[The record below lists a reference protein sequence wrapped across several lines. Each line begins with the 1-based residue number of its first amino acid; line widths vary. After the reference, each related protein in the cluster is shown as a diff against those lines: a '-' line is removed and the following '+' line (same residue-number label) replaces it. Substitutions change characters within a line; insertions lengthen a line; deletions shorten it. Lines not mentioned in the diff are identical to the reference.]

1 MNRYLS
7 TCGVVLLLLLGCRQQ
22 EAQRTYNV
30 RIRWPRDPETLHPH
44 TLANALA
51 IQAINLTYQ
60 SLLAIDAPQQRI
72 VPWLAEALPVVRR
85 AGNTSYLTYRI
96 RPAATWNDG
105 QPITAQDIIF
115 TLKTMRCPDLPNER
129 MRATYGFVRSV
140 QLDSTDTRQF
150 TLVCDQFA
158 PDYVLTSGDFAVL
171 PEHLLDPGHQ
181 LRAFSLGRLD
191 SVGATLPA
199 VKQFVKEFSKA
210 RLEQSPGKYGSGPY
224 VLKSWQSGQQLVFAR
239 KKPWWGDQVVP
250 TPATFLARP
259 NQISFHIIPD
269 QTTALLALRRGD
281 IDVYGSLPAT
291 DYQRLASSATDQ
303 KRIALYAPDSYEAVT
318 VGFNTRKPALADS
331 KTRQAIS
338 HLFDIPTLIKATQ
351 HGLAYPSASLISPH
365 DKHYYNDSLA
375 PVAYSPALATQLL
388 AQAGWQQQPDKS
400 WQRPSRSGPAQQLAL
415 TISYR
420 AGDAAY
426 EFIALQLRTVAGKV
440 GIPINLRPT
449 ESSVLTQQLQAGA
462 FDLYIRSLI
471 GNPFAHNFLPLLHSG
486 STGTQG
492 GNYTGFGSASSDAL
506 LTELA
511 AAQDTVQKKQLLRK
525 LQRVLQQQN
534 PLTVLYFK
542 RNPLAVSRRFTNLGL
557 SGLPPGYEATR
568 FTGHPQP

>member
-1 MNRYLS
+1 M
-7 TCGVVLLLLLGCRQQ
+7 GCRQ
-22 EAQRTYNV
+22 ETKRTDNV

-96 RPAATWNDG
+96 RPAATWDDG
-105 QPITAQDIIF
+105 QPITAQDILF

-140 QLDSTDTRQF
+140 QLDSTDARRF
-150 TLVCDQFA
+150 TLVCNQFA

-171 PEHLLDPGHQ
+171 PEHLLDPRHQ
-181 LRAFSLGRLD
+181 LRAFSLGQLD
-191 SVGATLPA
+191 SMGASSPV
-199 VKQFVKEFSKA
+199 VKQFVQGFSQA

-224 VLKSWQSGQQLVFAR
+224 VLKSWQSGQRLVFAR
-239 KKPWWGDQVVP
+239 KKPWWGDQVIP
-250 TPATFLARP
+250 TPAPLLARP

-281 IDVYGSLPAT
+281 IDVYSSLPAT
-291 DYQRLASSATDQ
+291 DYQQLASSASDQ
-303 KRIALYAPDSYEAVT
+303 KRIALYASDSYEAVT
-318 VGFNTRKPALADS
+318 VGFNTKKPTLADR

-351 HGLAYPSASLISPH
+351 HGLAYQSASLISPH

-375 PVAYSPALATQLL
+375 PVAFSPARATQLL
-388 AQAGWQQQPDKS
+388 TQAGWQQQADKS
-400 WQRPSRSGPAQQLAL
+400 WQRQSASGPAQQLAL
-415 TISYR
+415 SISYR

-426 EFIALQLRTVAGKV
+426 EFTALQLRTAAGKV

-486 STGTQG
+486 STGVNG
-492 GNYTGFGSASSDAL
+492 GNYTGFGNTSSDAL

-511 AAQDTVQKKQLLRK
+511 AAQDTVRKKQMLRR
-525 LQRVLQQQN
+525 LQHVLQQEN

-542 RNPLAVSRRFTNLGL
+542 RNPLAVARRFTDLGL

-568 FTGHPQP
+568 FSVRPQP

>member
-1 MNRYLS
+1 MD
-7 TCGVVLLLLLGCRQQ
+7 
-22 EAQRTYNV
+22 NV

-60 SLLAIDAPQQRI
+60 SLLAIDAPNQRI
-72 VPWLAEALPVVRR
+72 VPWLAEALPVVRQ
-85 AGNTSYLTYRI
+85 AGNTSYLTYHI
-96 RPAATWNDG
+96 RPAATWDDG
-105 QPITAQDIIF
+105 QPITAQDILF
-115 TLKTMRCPDLPNER
+115 TLKTMRCPNLPNER

-140 QLDSTDTRQF
+140 QLDSADARHF

-171 PEHLLDPGHQ
+171 PEHLLDPKHQ
-181 LRAFSLGRLD
+181 LRAFSLKGLD
-191 SVGATLPA
+191 SADAKSPVVAAFVGR
-199 VKQFVKEFSKA
+199 FSQA

-224 VLKSWQSGQQLVFAR
+224 RLKSWQSGQRLVFAR
-239 KKPWWGDQVVP
+239 KKPWWGDKIVP
-250 TPATFLARP
+250 TPAPLLARP
-259 NQISFHIIPD
+259 PQISFHIIPD
-269 QTTALLALRRGD
+269 QNTAFLALRRGD
-281 IDVYGSLPAT
+281 IDVYSSLPAPY
-291 DYQRLASSATDQ
+291 YQQLASSATDQ
-303 KRIALYAPDSYEAVT
+303 KQIALFAPDSYEAVT
-318 VGFNTRKPALADS
+318 VGFNTKKPVLADRL
-331 KTRQAIS
+331 TRQAIS

-351 HGLAYPSASLISPH
+351 QGLAYQSASLISPH

-375 PVAYSPALATQLL
+375 PVAFSPARAVKLL
-388 AQAGWQQQPDKS
+388 QQAGWQQQPDKS
-400 WQRPSRSGPAQQLAL
+400 WKRPHRTGQALSLAL

-426 EFIALQLRTVAGKV
+426 EFSALQLRTEAGKL

-449 ESSVLTQQLQAGA
+449 ESSILTQQLQAGE
-462 FDLYIRSLI
+462 FDLYLRSLI

-486 STGTQG
+486 STGVNG
-492 GNYTGFGSASSDAL
+492 GNYTGFGNASTDAL

-511 AAQDTVQKKQLLRK
+511 AAQDTVQKKQLLRR
-525 LQRVLQQQN
+525 LQRVLQQES

-542 RNPLAVSRRFTNLGL
+542 RNPLAISRRFTDLGL

-568 FTGHPQP
+568 FLVQQQP